1 MNNSYDD
8 IIHLPRPV
16 SKTRPRL
23 PLINRAAQF
32 SPFAALAGHE
42 DAIAETARVTDERIE
57 RDEDAKVALS
67 EKLRII
73 GARIKEQPEVS
84 ITYFQPDGV
93 KTGGRYVTAV
103 GRVKKIREYE
113 RLIVL
118 TDGTSIPMDEI
129 ISIESAMLR
138 TD

>member
-1 MNNSYDD
+1 MNNSYDG

-16 SKTRPRL
+16 SKTRPRM

-57 RDEDAKVALS
+57 LDEDAKVALS